1 MKTPATLFC
10 LTQALCESPCCDVDL
25 VWNIV
30 LRTMGVEALLQ
41 SAFDRADKTDLNDIR
56 KEDIM
61 QNVLSLEPEDRA
73 PLWDGVF
80 FLTFFLGF

>member
-1 MKTPATLFC
+1 
-10 LTQALCESPCCDVDL
+10 
-25 VWNIV
+25 
-30 LRTMGVEALLQ
+30 MGVEALLQ